1 MGHTS
6 TNTLQKTNVQ
16 TLQASFAT
24 GTLTKMPLRSN
35 AWTAFAFWSTAGGRA
50 KGFRR
55 KSTEGISN
63 NRRYLAK
70 RHFGQQASERLK
82 PECPPRALHSSASRY
97 LLSAG
102 IGKK

>member
-1 MGHTS
+1 MT
-6 TNTLQKTNVQ
+6 
-16 TLQASFAT
+16 
-24 GTLTKMPLRSN
+24 LRSN

-50 KGFRR
+50 KSFSR

-82 PECPPRALHSSASRY
+82 PQMPLKGTSLTRQPLYEIM
-97 LLSAG
+97 G
-102 IGKK
+102 V